1 MSEVEIIFDFSQVKK
16 VGDNFS
22 LLWDDKVVLVPAD
35 KCEVI
40 SSQRS
45 ILVPGILLL
54 EAAGKGGIK

>member
-1 MSEVEIIFDFSQVKK
+1 MSEVEIIFDFAKVKK

-22 LLWDDKVVLVPAD
+22 LLWNDQVVLVPAD

-45 ILVPGILLL
+45 ISVPGILLL
-54 EAAGKGGIK
+54 EAAGKR